1 MSDGALDTSVS
12 MVITPPSLDRAS
24 LLSLCFPYE
33 VTDDGVV
40 PHDEYRD
47 EMKMMTMSQ
56 ITNIVQ
62 LQPVSPF
69 DMFGVSTTEVV
80 EESQIIPV
88 LELLKDDDSL
98 FEGTVSPVEGASDL
112 VDPHLFFDV
121 LSGFI
126 SRSDDVSIASFMDL
140 SILFSIHLSLVI
152 VSLYL
157 YLIHPFHRYLM

>member
-1 MSDGALDTSVS
+1 MSDGAPDTSVS
-12 MVITPPSLDRAS
+12 MVITPSSLDRAS

-40 PHDEYRD
+40 VDPIEMIDGVVSHDEYRD

-62 LQPVSPF
+62 LQLVSPF

-80 EESQIIPV
+80 EESQTIPV
-88 LELLKDDDSL
+88 PELLKDDGSL

-140 SILFSIHLSLVI
+140 SIFLVFTC
-152 VSLYL
+152 LL
-157 YLIHPFHRYLM
+157 